1 MTLLQV
7 DRVSKL
13 YGENTALNAVSFSIN
28 SNEIV
33 ALLGANGSGKTTCI
47 KAICSLI
54 DTDHGDIEVNGSNIE
69 KSNHYLTGVGAVL
82 EGSRNV
88 HWRLTTLQN
97 AKYFSTLKGGNW
109 ETCRGIA
116 DHFIGL
122 LGLGHQLQ
130 LEVGKM
136 STGNRQKV
144 AILCALLHEPQLVL
158 LDEPTIGLDIGTVS
172 ELKKFILGQS
182 KSQGRGFLITSHDL
196 NFIDEICDRVVVLNE
211 GEKVFDGSLAKLK
224 QLVHQFELCM
234 QVTGTFNDNQLAELG
249 QVISEENVS
258 ISSEESALNIRFNH
272 TATGMQVVAKAN
284 EIGLNVGHLEIK
296 NISMEQAY
304 KELVKGGGDV
314 Q

>member
-1 MTLLQV
+1 MTLLRV
-7 DRVSKL
+7 DQVSKV
-13 YGENTALNAVSFSIN
+13 YGDNAALNAVSFSIN

-54 DTDHGDIEVNGSNIE
+54 DTDLGGVEVNGNDIKQS
-69 KSNHYLTGVGAVL
+69 KHYLAGVGAVL
-82 EGSRNV
+82 EGARNV

-97 AKYFSTLKGGNW
+97 AKYFSTLKGGRW
-109 ETCRGIA
+109 EKCRGIA

-122 LGLGHQLQ
+122 LGLEHQLQ
-130 LEVGKM
+130 MEVGKL

-158 LDEPTIGLDIGTVS
+158 LDEPTIGLDIGTVTQ
-172 ELKKFILGQS
+172 LKKFIVGQS

-196 NFIDEICDRVVVLNE
+196 NFVDEICDRVVVLNE

-224 QLVHQFELCM
+224 QLVHQFELCLE
-234 QVTGTFNDNQLAELG
+234 VVDTFNDNQRAALE
-249 QVISEENVS
+249 QVISEGNVA
-258 ISSEESALNIRFNH
+258 ISSQENGLIIRFNS

-284 EIGLNVGHLEIK
+284 EIGLNVAHLEIK
-296 NISMEQAY
+296 SISMEQAY
-304 KELVKGGGDV
+304 KELVKGDGDV